1 MKLRKSRFLAM
12 LLAVSMLVSLLTG
25 MTAQAASD
33 DPYDAL
39 IFDAEEAYQGEYTV
53 TDQENVGGTIVFK
66 TYQVTYVT
74 KPITGLTWADA
85 PSENYFKMNIKV
97 PVSYNGA
104 AFDQAAMADAPI
116 LFYNPWGGDRGAAVG
131 DPGALASKGNTGS
144 IIGRALSEGWVVVE
158 PGMRGAANCFV
169 GTPDEDDYV
178 NYGKLPRPL
187 ADLKAAIRYLRYGT
201 NESTIPGDK
210 ERIFVAGSSS
220 GGSATVMLGA
230 SGNSSFFDPYLEEI
244 GAAPGRDDIFAAMP
258 SCPVMTRAW
267 GDPAIAWERWGDLT
281 GNKEA
286 NEINVALTQAFVE
299 YQAELGLKAE
309 FDVGDTIKKGDLLT
323 ADNYAD
329 YLMVYLKE
337 SALKFLNGLGGREAI
352 EAYLAEDLAANSMY
366 NTPDAS
372 RDWIDPIYDENN
384 PDLVVDIG
392 GTWEEF
398 WAYVVGEDYFDPAN
412 LLDMQYERPITA
424 TDEMMAGNGVVN
436 SLVGDRY
443 SKYANASSFSFGKE
457 SDYAAVFSDF
467 GQAWIQ
473 EERGIEISQEYL
485 DLIELQR
492 NSVDPLYFILG
503 EGAEDATVCEN
514 WFMRTGSVDLVTPHP
529 VFFNLATAL
538 ENQGKNVDAALVWDQ
553 KHGLTSDLD
562 GLFAFADALL
572 ARDAAEEEQA
582 LTFNPDTAYQGNY
595 TTTYDGKEIE
605 FEVYQATYV
614 TNPITGY
621 QWGRE
626 GSKAPSEDF
635 FKLTINVPVSY
646 NGVSFDK
653 TEVDD
658 APILFFI
665 PWSGDGGSAA
675 PEPGTF
681 ISKGVVM
688 TSRALAEGW
697 VVVEPGMRGS
707 NCTTGTPD
715 TDDYYNFGKL
725 PYPVVDLKAAVRYL
739 RNGSNE
745 STIPGNKDLIFA
757 SSSSSGGCGTVML
770 GASANNAFFDP
781 YLEEMGAADA
791 SDAIFCA
798 APSCPV
804 MDRGWGDVAIAW
816 EVWGDLSDVEGANA
830 YNVAM
835 TAAFPDYLDSLNLK
849 AEFDVDAD
857 GDGTAEIKAGDAL
870 TADNY
875 ADYLM
880 VYLKESAVRFL
891 NEQLGSKAA
900 IDEYLSSI
908 RAADRYG
915 SGDETRTWIE
925 PIYAPGTE
933 TVVDIG
939 GTWEEFW
946 TYCYGSNQ
954 IDPSVELNWQYD
966 KTMTAPNLGEN
977 GILSAADS
985 SYANLSS
992 ASFGKPSDYAAVLS
1006 QAGQAWIQEERGIE
1020 ISQEYL
1026 DLIEL
1031 QGHSVDPLYFAASD
1045 EAGHSDICDYWF
1057 MRSGATDLVCPLPL
1071 FFGLATALENQGKD
1085 VDAAL
1090 MWDEMHQVTSDQD
1103 AFFDYAYA
1111 AIEEAFPGHQQS
1123 ASSQTSF
1130 SDVDTSAWYADA
1142 VAYVTENG
1150 LMSGDGSGRFGVS
1163 DPLSRAMLA
1172 QILYN
1177 MEGRPAVSAASPFR
1191 DVAAGAWYTQAVVWA
1206 AQAQIVTGYD
1216 GAFTPDGNI
1225 TREQLAVMLYRYAQ
1239 TAGYD
1244 TAQGGMAIREYAD
1257 YGAISDYALSAM
1269 DWAVSVG
1276 IITGNT
1282 ASTLNPQGSA
1292 TRAEVAVMLTRLAAS
1307 ETA

>member
-1 MKLRKSRFLAM
+1 MKRRKARFLAA
-12 LLAVSMLVSLLTG
+12 LLTLSLLVSLLTG
-25 MTAQAASD
+25 VTAQAASD

-116 LFYNPWGGDRGAAVG
+116 LFYNPWGGDAGAPVR
-131 DPGALASKGNTGS
+131 DPSALAAKSNTGS

-281 GNKEA
+281 GNEEA

-309 FDVGDTIKKGDLLT
+309 FDVGDTIRKGDLLT

-492 NSVDPLYFILG
+492 NSVDPLYFVLG
-503 EGAEDATVCEN
+503 DGAADATVCQN

-538 ENQGKNVDAALVWDQ
+538 ENKGMNVDAALVWDQ
-553 KHGLTSDLD
+553 KHGLTSDMD
-562 GLFAFADALL
+562 GFFAFADALL
-572 ARDAAEEEQA
+572 EQ
-582 LTFNPDTAYQGNY
+582 
-595 TTTYDGKEIE
+595 
-605 FEVYQATYV
+605 
-614 TNPITGY
+614 
-621 QWGRE
+621 
-626 GSKAPSEDF
+626 
-635 FKLTINVPVSY
+635 
-646 NGVSFDK
+646 
-653 TEVDD
+653 
-658 APILFFI
+658 
-665 PWSGDGGSAA
+665 
-675 PEPGTF
+675 
-681 ISKGVVM
+681 
-688 TSRALAEGW
+688 
-697 VVVEPGMRGS
+697 
-707 NCTTGTPD
+707 D
-715 TDDYYNFGKL
+715 TD
-725 PYPVVDLKAAVRYL
+725 
-739 RNGSNE
+739 
-745 STIPGNKDLIFA
+745 
-757 SSSSSGGCGTVML
+757 
-770 GASANNAFFDP
+770 
-781 YLEEMGAADA
+781 EEPAEQTGFTDVAAD
-791 SDAIFCA
+791 
-798 APSCPV
+798 
-804 MDRGWGDVAIAW
+804 
-816 EVWGDLSDVEGANA
+816 
-830 YNVAM
+830 
-835 TAAFPDYLDSLNLK
+835 
-849 AEFDVDAD
+849 
-857 GDGTAEIKAGDAL
+857 
-870 TADNY
+870 
-875 ADYLM
+875 
-880 VYLKESAVRFL
+880 
-891 NEQLGSKAA
+891 
-900 IDEYLSSI
+900 
-908 RAADRYG
+908 
-915 SGDETRTWIE
+915 
-925 PIYAPGTE
+925 
-933 TVVDIG
+933 
-939 GTWEEFW
+939 
-946 TYCYGSNQ
+946 
-954 IDPSVELNWQYD
+954 
-966 KTMTAPNLGEN
+966 
-977 GILSAADS
+977 
-985 SYANLSS
+985 
-992 ASFGKPSDYAAVLS
+992 
-1006 QAGQAWIQEERGIE
+1006 
-1020 ISQEYL
+1020 
-1026 DLIEL
+1026 
-1031 QGHSVDPLYFAASD
+1031 
-1045 EAGHSDICDYWF
+1045 
-1057 MRSGATDLVCPLPL
+1057 
-1071 FFGLATALENQGKD
+1071 
-1085 VDAAL
+1085 
-1090 MWDEMHQVTSDQD
+1090 
-1103 AFFDYAYA
+1103 
-1111 AIEEAFPGHQQS
+1111 
-1123 ASSQTSF
+1123 
-1130 SDVDTSAWYADA
+1130 AWYADA
-1142 VAYVTENG
+1142 VAYVSENG
-1150 LMSGDGSGRFGVS
+1150 LMSGDGSGSFDVS
-1163 DPLSRAMLA
+1163 DPLSRGMLA

-1177 MEGRPAVSAASPFR
+1177 KEGKPAVSAASPFT
-1191 DVAAGAWYTQAVVWA
+1191 DVAADAWYAQAVIWA
-1206 AQAQIVTGYD
+1206 ADAQIVSGYD
-1216 GAFTPDGNI
+1216 GAYNPNGSI
-1225 TREQLAVMLYRYAQ
+1225 TREQLAVMLYRYMGSPE
-1239 TAGYD
+1239 TAGD
-1244 TAQGGMAIREYAD
+1244 LSAFSDAGSV
-1257 YGAISDYALSAM
+1257 SDYAAQAM
-1269 DWAVSVG
+1269 AWAVEQG
-1276 IITGNT
+1276 IITGSGSN
-1282 ASTLNPQGSA
+1282 ALNPQGAA